1 MFDHLTLR
9 RHRLSALS
17 NGVLIGM
24 GLVFTM
30 SLVLSSSG
38 NPVIPLVGIVAG
50 VGLEVWQRSRIP
62 KNPT

>member
-30 SLVLSSSG
+30 SLGLSSVI
-38 NPVIPLVGIVAG
+38 PVIPLVGIVAG

>member
-1 MFDHLTLR
+1 LMFDDLTLR

-24 GLVFTM
+24 GLVFAI
-30 SLVLSSSG
+30 SIGLAS
-38 NPVIPLVGIVAG
+38 VIPLVGIVAG

-62 KNPT
+62 KSPN

>member
-1 MFDHLTLR
+1 MFDNLTLR

-24 GLVFTM
+24 GIVFLLGT
-30 SLVLSSSG
+30 G
-38 NPVIPLVGIVAG
+38 PPVFPLLGIGAG

-62 KNPT
+62 KNPNQ